1 MIPSEIIRKKRDGLE
16 LAREEI
22 VGFVDGFLRGEV
34 ADYQIA
40 AFCMAVYFRGMT
52 LDETRALTEAIA
64 WSGKCLNLKCIKE
77 PKLDKHSTGGVGDKT
92 SLVLVPLMVSCGF
105 LFPKLS
111 GRGLGYSG
119 GTIDKIESIPG
130 FRTSLSVREI
140 KRNLE
145 SVGGVIAGQSPE
157 LAPADKKIYALRD
170 VTATVESIPLIVSS
184 IIGKKLASG
193 TDVWVFDVKVG
204 KGAFMKEI
212 DEARKLAQTLV
223 TLSQQFGKKASAFIT
238 DMNQPLG
245 NSVGNSLEV
254 EEAIYTLKGE
264 GPSDLKEVVL
274 SLGVALSEL
283 AGRPLSKSVLRKK
296 LESGEALDVF
306 VKIVEAQGGDPRV
319 VEDTRLMPYA
329 TYVRIVE
336 AEREGHISSLDAEK
350 IGLAVL
356 FLGGGRRR
364 KEEEIDRGVGIKLF
378 KKEGDRVYKG
388 EPLAEIWYSSET
400 DLERAFGLVKSAYE
414 ISEEF
419 KGRRTLIYER
429 I

>member
-1 MIPSEIIRKKRDGLE
+1 
-16 LAREEI
+16 
-22 VGFVDGFLRGEV
+22 
-34 ADYQIA
+34 
-40 AFCMAVYFRGMT
+40 
-52 LDETRALTEAIA
+52 
-64 WSGKCLNLKCIKE
+64 
-77 PKLDKHSTGGVGDKT
+77 
-92 SLVLVPLMVSCGF
+92 
-105 LFPKLS
+105 
-111 GRGLGYSG
+111 
-119 GTIDKIESIPG
+119 
-130 FRTSLSVREI
+130 
-140 KRNLE
+140 
-145 SVGGVIAGQSPE
+145 
-157 LAPADKKIYALRD
+157 
-170 VTATVESIPLIVSS
+170 
-184 IIGKKLASG
+184 
-193 TDVWVFDVKVG
+193 
-204 KGAFMKEI
+204 
-212 DEARKLAQTLV
+212 
-223 TLSQQFGKKASAFIT
+223 
-238 DMNQPLG
+238 
-245 NSVGNSLEV
+245 
-254 EEAIYTLKGE
+254 
-264 GPSDLKEVVL
+264 
-274 SLGVALSEL
+274 
-283 AGRPLSKSVLRKK
+283 
-296 LESGEALDVF
+296 